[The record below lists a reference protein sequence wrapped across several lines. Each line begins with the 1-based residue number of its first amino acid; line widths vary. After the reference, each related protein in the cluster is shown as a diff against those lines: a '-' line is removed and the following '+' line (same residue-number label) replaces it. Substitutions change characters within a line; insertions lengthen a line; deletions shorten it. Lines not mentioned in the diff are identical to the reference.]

1 MLKASGAAAL
11 ALGIAAPICAQV
23 QTQPQVQ
30 ARLAQPQPQPQPWLW
45 SRLTEDL
52 TRLAQEVDGRVGLY
66 LRGLDSGETFSLRG
80 DEVFPAA
87 STIKLALLLEL
98 YRQADS
104 GKGPARL
111 TDEYVL
117 RPQDRV
123 EGSSILGHLTPGTRL
138 NHRDLA
144 LFMVAVSDN
153 SAANILIDRLGMDR
167 VNATLQ
173 SLGLKQTRLQRKMM
187 DVAAAQAGRENLS
200 SPRELA
206 ELLTIFQSGTLL
218 QPASRADALRLLAT
232 PKEGFLTRLLP
243 EDLVVAN
250 KPGTLAGVR
259 NDAGI
264 VFLKGRSFVIA
275 VMSSHL
281 RDERQ
286 AEAAIARLAH
296 RAAAYFDVVGAT
308 SPEGRVLGE
317 LQVR

>member
-1 MLKASGAAAL
+1 MLKMPMLKGFGAAAL
-11 ALGIAAPICAQV
+11 SLWITAPVQMQAQGH
-23 QTQPQVQ
+23 PQ
-30 ARLAQPQPQPQPWLW
+30 ASPSKPQPWLW
-45 SRLTEDL
+45 SRMTDDL
-52 TRLAQEVDGRVGLY
+52 TRLAEEVDGRVGIY
-66 LRGLDSGETFSLRG
+66 LRGLDSGESFSLRG
-80 DEVFPAA
+80 DKVFPAA

-98 YRQADS
+98 YRQSDS
-104 GKGPARL
+104 GTGPARL
-111 TDEYVL
+111 TDEYLL
-117 RPQDRV
+117 RSQDRV
-123 EGSSILGHLTPGTRL
+123 EGSSILGNLTPGMRL
-138 NHRDLA
+138 THRDLA

-153 SAANILIDRLGMDR
+153 SATNVLIDRLGMDR

-173 SLGLKQTRLQRKMM
+173 SLGLKQTRLRRKMM

-206 ELLTIFQSGTLL
+206 ELLAVIQTGALL
-218 QPASRADALRLLAT
+218 QPTSRADALRLLTT
-232 PKEGFLTRLLP
+232 PKDGFLTRLLP

-259 NDAGI
+259 NDVGI

-286 AEAAIARLAH
+286 AEAAIARIGR
-296 RAAAYFDVVGAT
+296 RAAAYFDLVGAT
-308 SPEGRVLGE
+308 SPEGRILGE

>member
-1 MLKASGAAAL
+1 MRNVLGATAL
-11 ALGIAAPICAQV
+11 LLAIPAPVHAQV
-23 QTQPQVQ
+23 QGQVQ
-30 ARLAQPQPQPQPWLW
+30 ARAQPQSWLW

-66 LRGLDSGETFSLRG
+66 LRGLDSGETFSVRG
-80 DEVFPAA
+80 DEAFPAA

-98 YRQADS
+98 YRQS
-104 GKGPARL
+104 EGGKGPARL
-111 TDEYVL
+111 SDEYVL
-117 RPQDRV
+117 RAQDLV
-123 EGSSILGHLTPGTRL
+123 EGSSILGNLTPGMRL
-138 NHRDLA
+138 SHRDLA

-153 SAANILIDRLGMDR
+153 SATNVLMDRLGMDR

-173 SLGLKQTRLQRKMM
+173 SLGLKQTRLRRKMM
-187 DVAAAQAGRENLS
+187 DVTAAQAGRENLS

-206 ELLTIFQSGTLL
+206 ELLLAIQAGPLL
-218 QPASRADALRLLAT
+218 TPASRADALRLLAT

-243 EDLVVAN
+243 EELVVAN

-264 VFLKGRSFVIA
+264 VFLKGRAFVIA

-286 AEAAIARLAH
+286 AEAAIARIGR
-296 RAAAYFDVVGAT
+296 RAAAYFDLAGAT
-308 SPEGRVLGE
+308 SPEGRILGE